1 MHPSKYRRIELLQH
15 APSRIDPP
23 PHFQK
28 KILAP
33 RAVPPNDRA
42 MIRRIDISVGQAP
55 RLSKLGVSPGFFI
68 CLFLALAFSLCNTM
82 AQTNSYLRD
91 HALTRDFMLGRPT
104 RAKPTPDGKAVLFLR
119 SEPRVPKLQL
129 YEFDVT
135 TKQTR
140 LLLSPEQLLKGA
152 AEHLSPEEK
161 ARRERAR
168 VSVGGFTSYE
178 LSRDGA
184 RLLLSLSGKL
194 YVYER
199 ASGKIQE
206 LKTSA
211 GTILD
216 PLLSPDGNFVSYVLD
231 NDVYVFDLTD
241 SKERRLTT
249 GGTDLL
255 SHGLAEFVAQEEMN
269 RFHGYWW
276 SPDSKQI
283 VFQET
288 DASDVETWF
297 VADPIHPEQPPLPSF
312 YPRPGKANVRV
323 RLGIVSVNRGE
334 PTWLKWDNAN
344 YPYLTKVTWEE
355 GAPLCI
361 TVQTRDQTEVVLLS
375 IDPQTSKT
383 KLLVAERDKTWV
395 NLDQSMPRWLPDGSG
410 FLWTTE
416 REGAWQLDLRS
427 TTGQPTRTI
436 VPPNMMY
443 RGFIEFDPGSRKVI
457 FNASTNP
464 TELHVHSISLDGG
477 HSQQLTHGSGLFGAS
492 YNTNLTLSVR
502 SSSTPE
508 HMPITTVYDADGK
521 QIGELP
527 SVAETPPFT
536 PRAEIVQLKEARGMF
551 AKILRPQN
559 FKPGQKYPTIVYVY
573 GGPHSIVVNASMAGD
588 LLHQW
593 LADQGFIVVSIDN
606 RGTPGRGR
614 AWEREIHKKF
624 GSVPIEDQVAGLQAL
639 AKIVPEIDLNR
650 VGITGWSFGGYMS
663 ALAALRRPDI
673 YKAAVAGAPVTDF
686 LDYDTHYTERYMGLP
701 DADPE
706 GYKEANL
713 LNYANK
719 LDSALLLLHGTADD
733 NVYFRHTLKLV
744 DDLFRNGQHFEVL
757 PLSGLTHMVP
767 DPVVT
772 ERLWTLIAAH
782 FENHLAATK

>member
-1 MHPSKYRRIELLQH
+1 
-15 APSRIDPP
+15 
-23 PHFQK
+23 
-28 KILAP
+28 
-33 RAVPPNDRA
+33 
-42 MIRRIDISVGQAP
+42 MIKRSSVMF
-55 RLSKLGVSPGFFI
+55 L
-68 CLFLALAFSLCNTM
+68 LALAISLPNLM

-91 HALTRDFMLGRPT
+91 HALTRGFMLGRPT
-104 RAKPTPDGKAVLFLR
+104 HAKPTPDGKAVLFLR
-119 SEPRVPKLQL
+119 AEPRVPKLQL
-129 YEFDVT
+129 YEFEVA

-152 AEHLSPEEK
+152 EENLSPEEK

-168 VSVGGFTSYE
+168 VSVSGFTNYE

-184 RLLLSLSGKL
+184 RILLGLSGKL
-194 YVYER
+194 YLFER
-199 ASGKIQE
+199 ATTQIHE

-216 PLLSPDGNFVSYVLD
+216 PLLSPNGQFVSYALD
-231 NDVYVFDLTD
+231 NDLYVFDLAQ

-249 GGTDLL
+249 GGTDRL
-255 SHGLAEFVAQEEMN
+255 SHGLAEFVAQEEMG

-283 VFQET
+283 VFQES
-288 DASDVETWF
+288 DASEVETWF
-297 VADPIHPEQPPLPSF
+297 VADPIKPAQPPLPSF

-323 RLGIVSVNRGE
+323 RLGIVSVTGGE
-334 PTWLKWDNAN
+334 PNWLRWDTAN
-344 YPYLTKVTWEE
+344 YPYLIKVTWDEN
-355 GAPLCI
+355 APLCL
-361 TVQTRDQTEVVLLS
+361 TVQNREQTELVLLA
-375 IDPQTSKT
+375 IDPQSSQT
-383 KLLVAERDKTWV
+383 KILVAERDKAWV
-395 NLDQSMPRWLPDGSG
+395 NLDQSMPRWLPDGSN

-416 REGAWQLDLRS
+416 SEGAWQLELRS
-427 TTGQPTRTI
+427 ITGQPARTI

-443 RGFIEFDPGSRKVI
+443 RGLIEFDARSRKLI

-464 TELHVHSISLDGG
+464 TELHIHSISLDGG
-477 HSQQLTHGSGLFGAS
+477 HSKQLTAGPGLFGAV
-492 YNTNLTLSVR
+492 YNTNLTLSIR
-502 SSSTPE
+502 SASTPDR
-508 HMPITTVYDADGK
+508 MPVTTVHDGEGN

-536 PRAEIVQLKEARGMF
+536 PRAEILQLKEARGMF
-551 AKILRPQN
+551 AKVLRPAN

-573 GGPHSIVVNASMAGD
+573 GGPHAIVVNASMAGD

-593 LADQGFIVVSIDN
+593 LADQGFLVVSIDN

-614 AWEREIHKKF
+614 QWERGLHRKF
-624 GSVPIEDQVAGLQAL
+624 GSLPLEDQVAGLQAL
-639 AKIVPEIDLNR
+639 ATIVPEIDLGR

-663 ALAALRRPDI
+663 GLAALRRPDI
-673 YKAAVAGAPVTDF
+673 YKAAVAGAPVTDW
-686 LDYDTHYTERYMGLP
+686 LDYDTHYTERYLGLP
-701 DADPE
+701 DENPDV
-706 GYKEANL
+706 YKEASL
-713 LNYANK
+713 LTYANK

-744 DDLFRNGQHFEVL
+744 DALFRNGQYFEVL

-782 FENHLAATK
+782 FQKHL

>member
-1 MHPSKYRRIELLQH
+1 MTRRGFVSIAFALTYLL
-15 APSRIDPP
+15 SNI
-23 PHFQK
+23 
-28 KILAP
+28 
-33 RAVPPNDRA
+33 
-42 MIRRIDISVGQAP
+42 
-55 RLSKLGVSPGFFI
+55 
-68 CLFLALAFSLCNTM
+68 M

-91 HALTRDFMLGRPT
+91 HALTRGFMLGRPG

-119 SEPRVPKLQL
+119 SEPRVPKMQL
-129 YEFDVT
+129 YEFDVA

-152 AEHLSPEEK
+152 EEHLSPEEK

-168 VSVGGFTSYE
+168 ISVGGFTSYE

-184 RLLLSLSGKL
+184 RILLSLSGKL

-206 LKTSA
+206 LKTSP

-216 PLLSPDGNFVSYVLD
+216 PRFSPNSKFVSYVLD
-231 NDVYVFDLTD
+231 NDVYVFDLAEA
-241 SKERRLTT
+241 KEWRLTT
-249 GGTDLL
+249 GGTDRL
-255 SHGLAEFVAQEEMN
+255 SHGLAEFVAQEEMD
-269 RFHGYWW
+269 RFQGYWW
-276 SPDSKQI
+276 SPDSTRI

-288 DASDVETWF
+288 DASEVETWF
-297 VADPIHPEQPPLPSF
+297 VADPIKPAQPPLPSF

-323 RLGIVSVNRGE
+323 RLGVVSVNGGE
-334 PTWLKWDNAN
+334 PTWLKWDNDN
-344 YPYLTKVTWEE
+344 YPYLTKVTWQD

-361 TVQTRDQTEVVLLS
+361 TVQKRDQTELVLLS
-375 IDPQTSKT
+375 IDPQTRKT
-383 KLLVAERDKTWV
+383 KILVAEKDNTWV
-395 NLDQSMPRWLPDGSG
+395 NLDQSMPRWLPDGSA

-416 REGAWQLDLRS
+416 REGAWQLELRS
-427 TTGQPTRTI
+427 ITGQPTRTI

-443 RGFIEFDPGSRKVI
+443 RGLIEFDAASRKVI
-457 FNASTNP
+457 FSASTNP
-464 TELHVHSISLDGG
+464 TELHIHLISLDGG
-477 HSQQLTHGSGLFGAS
+477 HSKQLTHGPGLFGAS

-508 HMPITTVYDADGK
+508 HMPITTVHDAEGN

-536 PRAEIVQLKEARGMF
+536 PRAEIVQLKEAHRMF

-559 FKPGQKYPTIVYVY
+559 FKSGQKYPTIVYVY

-624 GSVPIEDQVAGLQAL
+624 GSLPLEDQVAGLQAL
-639 AKIVPEIDLNR
+639 AKIVPEIDLAR
-650 VGITGWSFGGYMS
+650 AGITGWSFGGYMS

-673 YKAAVAGAPVTDF
+673 YRAAVAGAPVTDF

-701 DADPE
+701 DANPD
-706 GYKEANL
+706 GYNEANL

-719 LDSALLLLHGTADD
+719 LDSSLLLLHGTADD

-744 DDLFRNGQHFEVL
+744 DALFRNGQHFEVL

-772 ERLWTLIAAH
+772 ERLWTLIATH
-782 FENHLAATK
+782 FKTHLSESAKKTP

>member
-1 MHPSKYRRIELLQH
+1 
-15 APSRIDPP
+15 
-23 PHFQK
+23 
-28 KILAP
+28 
-33 RAVPPNDRA
+33 
-42 MIRRIDISVGQAP
+42 
-55 RLSKLGVSPGFFI
+55 
-68 CLFLALAFSLCNTM
+68 
-82 AQTNSYLRD
+82 
-91 HALTRDFMLGRPT
+91 
-104 RAKPTPDGKAVLFLR
+104 
-119 SEPRVPKLQL
+119 
-129 YEFDVT
+129 
-135 TKQTR
+135 
-140 LLLSPEQLLKGA
+140 
-152 AEHLSPEEK
+152 
-161 ARRERAR
+161 
-168 VSVGGFTSYE
+168 
-178 LSRDGA
+178 
-184 RLLLSLSGKL
+184 
-194 YVYER
+194 
-199 ASGKIQE
+199 
-206 LKTSA
+206 
-211 GTILD
+211 
-216 PLLSPDGNFVSYVLD
+216 
-231 NDVYVFDLTD
+231 
-241 SKERRLTT
+241 
-249 GGTDLL
+249 
-255 SHGLAEFVAQEEMN
+255 
-269 RFHGYWW
+269 
-276 SPDSKQI
+276 
-283 VFQET
+283 
-288 DASDVETWF
+288 
-297 VADPIHPEQPPLPSF
+297 
-312 YPRPGKANVRV
+312 
-323 RLGIVSVNRGE
+323 
-334 PTWLKWDNAN
+334 
-344 YPYLTKVTWEE
+344 
-355 GAPLCI
+355 
-361 TVQTRDQTEVVLLS
+361 
-375 IDPQTSKT
+375 
-383 KLLVAERDKTWV
+383 
-395 NLDQSMPRWLPDGSG
+395 LPDGSG

-416 REGAWQLDLRS
+416 REGAWQLELRS

-443 RGFIEFDPGSRKVI
+443 RGLIEFDSAGRKVI

-464 TELHVHSISLDGG
+464 TELHIHTISLDGG
-477 HSQQLTHGSGLFGAS
+477 HSQQLTHGPGLFGAA

-502 SSSTPE
+502 SSSTPD
-508 HMPITTVYDADGK
+508 HMPITTVFDADAK

-559 FKPGQKYPTIVYVY
+559 FKAGQKYPTIVYVY

-614 AWEREIHKKF
+614 AWEREIHNKF
-624 GSVPIEDQVAGLQAL
+624 GSVPLEDQVAGLQAI

-713 LNYANK
+713 MNYANK

-744 DDLFRNGQHFEVL
+744 DALFRNGQHFEVL

-782 FENHLAATK
+782 FQNHLAATK